1 MPTDKPSSRRRP
13 ATRRARKEPSPDAA
27 RTMEEQE
34 PQAERTRA
42 HIQSKLPVQSV
53 VDRRIALDIYL
64 VPLNVTDDTGKILQI
79 LENPVGG
86 PYGPLPSDPAWF
98 PESVNPRLTACQL
111 LSGYARARCLR
122 AGGYF

>member
-1 MPTDKPSSRRRP
+1 
-13 ATRRARKEPSPDAA
+13 
-27 RTMEEQE
+27 MEGQE
-34 PQAERTRA
+34 PQAERMRA
-42 HIQSKLPVQSV
+42 YIQSKMPVQGV

-64 VPLNVTDDTGKILQI
+64 VPLNVTDDNGKILVI

-98 PESVNPRLTACQL
+98 PESINPRQAACQV
-111 LSGYARARCLR
+111 LSGYAAARCLR